1 MLEYLGFFL
10 HEAVFGF
17 LSVFFPLYIILIGG
31 SLIDVGLISM
41 FALLSAIVSS
51 FFWGYL
57 CDRLKRYKWSIL
69 LSFASIAVILYL
81 FMFVRSIMLLTLLY
95 ALLSVFHMAHEP
107 SKNVIISETY
117 EHDYWI
123 RAFAFYEGF
132 TEIGWLVGLLLG
144 FLTSIY
150 NFNAETI
157 LLVCS
162 LLHLTAFA
170 SSIFFVSDPPL
181 SIERKL
187 VRIEKT
193 VDLACKGL
201 TVLSGLFS
209 GVGIDGRVGRE
220 NIYGF
225 CVGLTLFIFATS
237 MLFTPLPVFLMNL
250 PILTG
255 GVFAILALN
264 SLGGVLGYLTTMA
277 VPQWSIEK
285 SRMWEIAA
293 LRGILTLLIVMAVN
307 APSYNTAI
315 IASILM
321 VMGFAYAVFY
331 VYTLSTSM
339 ALVSE
344 GKVGLFNT
352 LVGVGNVLGSF
363 TGPYIAQTMGFTH
376 MFIAVGGF
384 FLISSIV
391 LKFST

>member
-1 MLEYLGFFL
+1 
-10 HEAVFGF
+10 
-17 LSVFFPLYIILIGG
+17 
-31 SLIDVGLISM
+31 
-41 FALLSAIVSS
+41 
-51 FFWGYL
+51 
-57 CDRLKRYKWSIL
+57 
-69 LSFASIAVILYL
+69 
-81 FMFVRSIMLLTLLY
+81 
-95 ALLSVFHMAHEP
+95 
-107 SKNVIISETY
+107 
-117 EHDYWI
+117 
-123 RAFAFYEGF
+123 YEGF
-132 TEIGWLVGLLLG
+132 TEMGWLAGLLLG
-144 FLTSIY
+144 FLISIY
-150 NFNAETI
+150 NFNAEEI

-162 LLHLTAFA
+162 LLHLSAFA

-181 SIERKL
+181 SIERRL

-193 VDLACKGL
+193 VDLACKGI
-201 TVLSGLFS
+201 TVLSGLLY
-209 GVGIDGRVGRE
+209 GIRIDGRVGRE

-250 PILTG
+250 STFTG

-293 LRGILTLLIVMAVN
+293 LRSILTLLIVMAVN

-331 VYTLSTSM
+331 VYTLSASM

-344 GKVGLFNT
+344 GEAGLFNT